1 MGTSVSPWLV
11 VEKDAVFN
19 KLAQERIFDT
29 LPVVLVTAKA
39 PPRRCRP
46 PRHRHA
52 IPTLES

>member
-19 KLAQERIFDT
+19 KLAQERVFDT
-29 LPVVLVTAKA
+29 LPVVLVTAKVQ
-39 PPRRCRP
+39 PRRYCP

-52 IPTLES
+52 LRTLEN